1 MSMTATSNL
10 GAVASVRGG
19 GPGNGNPPGPTTG
32 PLIDFYTGS
41 CVTNFSLYASNSVW
55 FSSWFTSGEWCVLPS
70 MSFPVV
76 GGQTYQLSLDGVN
89 GSYGVASLSFSFSPP
104 AIPPSSPANDNFA
117 NAAIL
122 SGSAL
127 TITGT
132 TVGATSEP
140 GEPTSGSDRAAR
152 MVWYSWT
159 AAASGNAKAT
169 ASANDYSDLNVAVYA
184 GSSLW
189 TLIPVTV
196 GSDQVSFYALAGTT
210 YKIGWWGQTDRPRIF
225 RCHSMAHHHHRRSLP
240 PGNQTAATKFKSP
253 ASRVRVLLFKP
264 RLTP

>member
-1 MSMTATSNL
+1 MSVTATSNL

-140 GEPTSGSDRAAR
+140 GEPTSGSDRQPERFGIPGQQLQAAMR
-152 MVWYSWT
+152 RLLRRPM
-159 AAASGNAKAT
+159 
-169 ASANDYSDLNVAVYA
+169 
-184 GSSLW
+184 
-189 TLIPVTV
+189 ITV
-196 GSDQVSFYALAGTT
+196 
-210 YKIGWWGQTDRPRIF
+210 I
-225 RCHSMAHHHHRRSLP
+225 
-240 PGNQTAATKFKSP
+240 
-253 ASRVRVLLFKP
+253 
-264 RLTP
+264 